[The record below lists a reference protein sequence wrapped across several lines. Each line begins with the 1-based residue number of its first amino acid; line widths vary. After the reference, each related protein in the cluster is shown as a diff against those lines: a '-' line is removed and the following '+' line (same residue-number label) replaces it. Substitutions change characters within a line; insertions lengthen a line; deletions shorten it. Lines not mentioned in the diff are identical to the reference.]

1 MNEKEYIES
10 IPMWAKKKA
19 TLFEVKKN
27 IELLDIKL
35 PKIVHVAG
43 TNGKGSVCAYLSNIL
58 TANKKN
64 VGTFISPHLIEI
76 NERILFNMLPIA
88 DAELENIS
96 KYVREKL
103 NGVSAPPTY
112 FEYLFYIAMVYFSG
126 LPIDFVILETGMG
139 GRLDVTNVFDKTLSI
154 ITSIGMD
161 HMMYLG
167 NTVKEIAFEKAGI
180 IKKDSTVI
188 FDDGDKEA
196 NEVINE
202 VAKKENAKL
211 IALSSIDY
219 ESFDFTYVNYKKK
232 AAALAILAAK
242 ELLKKPDIDTEIIKS
257 TVWHGRMEEI
267 EKDIIIDGAH
277 NEPAIV
283 EFVNNVLTVSKKR
296 NKKIKLLI
304 SIVKDKEAER
314 MLDIITSSLDVK
326 KYYLSSL
333 HSYRSN
339 DIKKLYNS
347 LNILLEKNKR
357 LSDIACYNNTR
368 QALSDAEFE
377 KRDDEILFCVGSL
390 YLMGEILTDDR
401 F

>member
-27 IELLDIKL
+27 IKLLDIKL

-103 NGVSAPPTY
+103 NGVLTPPTY

-139 GRLDVTNVFDKTLSI
+139 GRLDVTNVFDKTLSF

>member
-27 IELLDIKL
+27 IKLLDIKL

-103 NGVSAPPTY
+103 NSVLTPPTY

-126 LPIDFVILETGMG
+126 LSIDFVILETGMG

-180 IKKDSTVI
+180 IKKGSTVI

-347 LNILLEKNKR
+347 LNILLENNKR

>member
-19 TLFEVKKN
+19 TLSEVKKN

-103 NGVSAPPTY
+103 NGVSTPPTY

>member
-103 NGVSAPPTY
+103 NGVLTPPTY

-126 LPIDFVILETGMG
+126 LSMDFVILETGMG

-202 VAKKENAKL
+202 VAKKANAKL

-257 TVWHGRMEEI
+257 TVWHGRME
-267 EKDIIIDGAH
+267 
-277 NEPAIV
+277 
-283 EFVNNVLTVSKKR
+283 
-296 NKKIKLLI
+296 
-304 SIVKDKEAER
+304 
-314 MLDIITSSLDVK
+314 
-326 KYYLSSL
+326 
-333 HSYRSN
+333 
-339 DIKKLYNS
+339 
-347 LNILLEKNKR
+347 
-357 LSDIACYNNTR
+357 
-368 QALSDAEFE
+368 
-377 KRDDEILFCVGSL
+377 
-390 YLMGEILTDDR
+390 DR
-401 F
+401 KSVV